1 MPITTY
7 EELKTALPAWLD
19 NTNPT
24 VVATVPDAIGMAH
37 SRLTR
42 VLRVWEMETRLSLPL
57 TPVDVLEED
66 LGYYDLP
73 EDWAGH
79 KSVVRRADTLL
90 VVYLS
95 RIPELSDSVPT
106 NWLLAKHPDVYLY
119 GSLMEL
125 AGFAKSAE
133 EIQRWSQAYTTTIEE
148 IINQDWN
155 DSLPRPVLR
164 QRRKVEG
171 LKSYGT
177 LIGDVEYVTPEEY
190 DDIETTG
197 VPSVEYSAGVFTV
210 SAGQIRIW
218 PKPAMPEP

>member
-1 MPITTY
+1 MAITTY
-7 EELKTALPAWLD
+7 DELKTAVQTWLY
-19 NTNPT
+19 NENPG
-24 VVATVPDAIGMAH
+24 VVAAIPDAISMAH
-37 SRLTR
+37 ARLTR
-42 VLRVWEMETRLSLPL
+42 VLRIWEMETRLSLPL

-73 EDWAGH
+73 DDWAGY

-125 AGFAKSAE
+125 AGFSKSAE
-133 EIQRWSQAYTTTIEE
+133 EIKRWSQAYTTTIEE

>member
-1 MPITTY
+1 
-7 EELKTALPAWLD
+7 
-19 NTNPT
+19 
-24 VVATVPDAIGMAH
+24 
-37 SRLTR
+37 
-42 VLRVWEMETRLSLPL
+42 
-57 TPVDVLEED
+57 
-66 LGYYDLP
+66 
-73 EDWAGH
+73 
-79 KSVVRRADTLL
+79 
-90 VVYLS
+90 
-95 RIPELSDSVPT
+95 
-106 NWLLAKHPDVYLY
+106 
-119 GSLMEL
+119 MEL

-171 LKSYGT
+171 LKSYGS